1 MTSNVYI
8 SDNVKVAV
16 ITSNQLEDDDLPPR
30 GKIMYLILH
39 TESSMKMLAP
49 RISDRTEEQCD
60 HVLETIKS
68 AVELSE
74 IEVIV
79 SIYIYLLLYNILLIY
94 FI

>member
-74 IEVIV
+74 IELNVCDRK
-79 SIYIYLLLYNILLIY
+79 YIYLFA